1 MLRERRLH
9 GEDAASVLRSLAGR
23 TVNYS
28 LPAGRTPA
36 RGEGWHVDSL
46 RRPLAREGPGD
57 PEPGGAWDIAC
68 RLVRDYQFPEPGILR
83 ALYRR
88 DDALL
93 GRNILLEGRFL
104 GLRFDMGVRITSVT
118 DDLRGTGESAQRV
131 WGWGYRTLQGHLEEG
146 ELHYQVI
153 KYPHTG
159 AVEFLITGYS
169 RRAPIRNPVVRAGFV
184 LFGRMT
190 QRRFYRASANRLHRL
205 TQAELHGAPPARPQP
220 SPAGDSLVVV
230 PGPPGRERRA

>member
-1 MLRERRLH
+1 MVRERRLH
-9 GEDAASVLRSLAGR
+9 GEGAASALRSLKAR

-28 LPAGRTPA
+28 LPSGRTPT
-36 RGEGWHVDSL
+36 REEGWHVDSL
-46 RRPLAREGPGD
+46 RQLLAHERPGD
-57 PEPGGAWDIAC
+57 PEPGGAWDTAC

-118 DDLRGTGESAQRV
+118 DELRGAGDTAQRV
-131 WGWGYRTLQGHLEEG
+131 WGWGYRTLEGHLEEG
-146 ELHYQVI
+146 ELLYQVV

-169 RRAPIRNPVVRAGFV
+169 RRAPIRNPVVRAGFM

-190 QRRFYRASANRLHRL
+190 QRRFYRASADRLREL
-205 TQAELHGAPPARPQP
+205 TRAELLGAPPARPQL
-220 SPAGDSLVVV
+220 SPAGDGLVVV
-230 PGPPGRERRA
+230 PSGSGTT

>member
-9 GEDAASVLRSLAGR
+9 SEGAASALRSLKGR

-28 LPAGRTPA
+28 LPPGHTPA
-36 RGEGWHVDSL
+36 REDGWHVDSL
-46 RRPLAREGPGD
+46 RRTLARERPGD

-118 DDLRGTGESAQRV
+118 DDLRGTDDTAQRV
-131 WGWGYRTLQGHLEEG
+131 WGWGYQTLQGHLEEG

-153 KYPHTG
+153 KYPRTG
-159 AVEFLITGYS
+159 DVEFLITGYS
-169 RRAPIRNPVVRAGFV
+169 RRAPIRNPVVRAGFI

-190 QRRFYRASANRLHRL
+190 QRRFYRASADRLHSL
-205 TQAELHGAPPARPQP
+205 TRAELLGTPPTRPQP

-230 PGPPGRERRA
+230 PGGSDAA

>member
-9 GEDAASVLRSLAGR
+9 GEDAASALRSLKGR
-23 TVNYS
+23 TVNYA
-28 LPAGRTPA
+28 LPPGRTPA
-36 RGEGWHVDSL
+36 REEGWHVDSL
-46 RRPLAREGPGD
+46 RRPLARERPGD

-68 RLVRDYQFPEPGILR
+68 RLVRDYQFPAPGILR

-118 DDLRGTGESAQRV
+118 DDLRGTGDTAQRV
-131 WGWGYRTLQGHLEEG
+131 WGWGYQTLDGHLEEG
-146 ELHYQVI
+146 ELLYQVI

-169 RRAPIRNPVVRAGFV
+169 RRAAIRNPVVRAGFV

-190 QRRFYRASANRLHRL
+190 QCRFYRASADRLHDL
-205 TQAELHGAPPARPQP
+205 TCAELRGAPPADPQP
-220 SPAGDSLVVV
+220 SPAGRGLVVV
-230 PGPPGRERRA
+230 PSGSEAVRP

>member
-1 MLRERRLH
+1 MLREGRLH
-9 GEDAASVLRSLAGR
+9 GESAASALRSLRGR
-23 TVNYS
+23 RVNYS
-28 LPAGRTPA
+28 LPPGGAPA
-36 RGEGWHVDSL
+36 RDEGWHVDSL
-46 RRPLAREGPGD
+46 RRPLARERPGD
-57 PEPGGAWDIAC
+57 PEPGGAWETAC

-83 ALYRR
+83 ALYCR

-118 DDLRGTGESAQRV
+118 DERRGTDDTAQRV
-131 WGWGYRTLQGHLEEG
+131 WGWGYQTLDGHLEEG
-146 ELHYQVI
+146 ELLYQVI

-190 QRRFYRASANRLHRL
+190 QRRFYRASANRLHAL
-205 TQAELHGAPPARPQP
+205 TRAELLGAPPAHPRP
-220 SPAGDSLVVV
+220 SAAGQGLVVV
-230 PGPPGRERRA
+230 PSGPHAARG

>member
-9 GEDAASVLRSLAGR
+9 GEGAASALHSLKGLQ
-23 TVNYS
+23 VNYS
-28 LPAGRTPA
+28 LPPGHTPT
-36 RGEGWHVDSL
+36 REEGWHVDSF
-46 RRPLAREGPGD
+46 RQPLGHEQPGD
-57 PEPGGAWDIAC
+57 PEPGGTWDIAC

-93 GRNILLEGRFL
+93 GRNILLEGHFL

-118 DDLRGTGESAQRV
+118 DELRGTGDSAERV
-131 WGWGYRTLQGHLEEG
+131 WGWGYRTLDGHLEEG

-169 RRAPIRNPVVRAGFV
+169 RRAAISNLVVRAGFI

-190 QRRFYRASANRLHRL
+190 QRRFYRASAARLHSL
-205 TQAELHGAPPARPQP
+205 TRAELLGAPPDEPQP

-230 PGPPGRERRA
+230 PGTAGTA

>member
-9 GEDAASVLRSLAGR
+9 GEDAASVLHSLAGR

-28 LPAGRTPA
+28 LPRGEAPA
-36 RGEGWHVDSL
+36 REEGWHIDSL
-46 RRPLAREGPGD
+46 RRLLAHERPGD

-83 ALYRR
+83 ALYHQG
-88 DDALL
+88 DTLL
-93 GRNILLEGRFL
+93 GRDILLEGRFL

-118 DDLRGTGESAQRV
+118 DEQQGAGETARRV
-131 WGWGYRTLQGHLEEG
+131 WGWGYRTLEGHLEEG
-146 ELHYQVI
+146 ELLYQVI
-153 KYPHTG
+153 KHLHSG

-190 QRRFYRASANRLHRL
+190 QRRFYRASADRLRSL
-205 TQAELHGAPPARPQP
+205 TRAELLGAPPARPQP
-220 SPAGDSLVVV
+220 SPAGDGLVIV
-230 PGPPGRERRA
+230 PSVSATT